1 MTLPGKDLEVLELQH
16 LLLTKILNTPEVFKN
31 YTQIVLFRPHFYL
44 IFIFSAEAI
53 ASGETNI
60 KTSYLTRYI
69 KSLQSNYTTDDST
82 WQLLQR
88 HFNQITNKKPLE
100 TQFSMATMPCNQLK
114 NQCFDFLPIDDTRV
128 KLPLMKDL
136 EGSDYI
142 NASWIPGFQSVN
154 EFILTQHPTD
164 QTTVDFWRLV
174 WEQDVHTVVV
184 LSQIGEPELTVFW
197 PENDCLRIG
206 QLKVKHTEEGLL
218 SGYQTKDF
226 RLECGESTPRVVR

>member
-1 MTLPGKDLEVLELQH
+1 
-16 LLLTKILNTPEVFKN
+16 
-31 YTQIVLFRPHFYL
+31 
-44 IFIFSAEAI
+44 
-53 ASGETNI
+53 
-60 KTSYLTRYI
+60 
-69 KSLQSNYTTDDST
+69 
-82 WQLLQR
+82 
-88 HFNQITNKKPLE
+88 
-100 TQFSMATMPCNQLK
+100 MATMPCNQLK